1 MSRSSSVRS
10 TNSSCLST
18 AFILDGRFAGPPDLP
33 ARCRLVCPA
42 GVSAR
47 LRAARHRA
55 APAYA
60 GIVPMLRIALAH
72 VNPTAADLDGN
83 AGLVVDWPRRAASAG
98 PGLVVF
104 PE

>member
-1 MSRSSSVRS
+1 M
-10 TNSSCLST
+10 TLG
-18 AFILDGRFAGPPDLP
+18 ILDGRFAGSPDLH

-60 GIVPMLRIALAH
+60 GVVPLLRIALAQ
-72 VNPTAADLDGN
+72 VNPTVGDLDGN
-83 AGLVVDWPRRAASAG
+83 AGLVVEWTRRAASAVRYRSTIG
-98 PGLVVF
+98 RM
-104 PE
+104 